1 MEQVVAALDAIWRV
15 LAVGLLLGAGLPAV
29 FSLGV
34 RWQAHGHRLA
44 AWLAFALV
52 AAAVLVGIAGI
63 VAHGLGIK
71 FLF

>member
-1 MEQVVAALDAIWRV
+1 MEQVLAAIDAIWRV
-15 LAVGLLLGAGLPAV
+15 LLVGVLLGAGLPAV

-34 RWQAHGHRLA
+34 RWQAHGHRVA
-44 AWLAFALV
+44 GWCAYALV

-63 VAHGLGIK
+63 VAHGLGID